1 MVDHL
6 TEAERLSGKFAEGSF
21 FSGGKHVQQ
30 VLRGV
35 SECPVSGAG
44 ALGSRVHAV

>member
-6 TEAERLSGKFAEGSF
+6 TEADHFSGKLTETGFW
-21 FSGGKHVQQ
+21 KHVQQ
-30 VLRGV
+30 VLRGGGV
-35 SECPVSGAG
+35 ERAFSGPG